1 MNKELLNLVVL
12 EATEYNE
19 QRLHTNF
26 QEEEILKFLNWLH
39 EKHNVEYVKP
49 KATHQ
54 NTPEMKKHLKGLKD

>member
-54 NTPEMKKHLKGLKD
+54 NTPEIKQHLKGLKD